1 MRKIPMTVAA
11 VGVMFGALATVA
23 PEQTAHARQTSHNTI
38 TYTQT
43 TGPTVQPLDC
53 VGSSGRMGL
62 RPRVVLAGRLARLG
76 LLPLLILNRAGQ

>member
-53 VGSSGRMGL
+53 VGSTGRMGCGPGWFW
-62 RPRVVLAGRLARLG
+62 RDGWRGWACYPC
-76 LLPLLILNRAGQ
+76 